1 MSFFFCVLT
10 TSFIT
15 NVTKK
20 KIYIQVIFVNSLMH
34 DFIY

>member
-1 MSFFFCVLT
+1 VLT

-15 NVTKK
+15 NVAKK
-20 KIYIQVIFVNSLMH
+20 NLYSSNFVNSLMH